1 MIPFKILLLTDN
13 APGHP
18 RPLMEIYKEIS
29 VFFMTANTTSI
40 LQSLDQQVIDF
51 QVLLFK
57 KYIL

>member
-18 RPLMEIYKEIS
+18 RPRMEIYKEIS